1 MSSCD
6 VSDELMQAFVASLQR
21 EEPANLYA
29 DRAFAT
35 PSEAYSSFIELVKRT
50 FPAEKLELFK
60 ATKGKD
66 TLEEALSVDVVFS
79 MAFEELRETFN
90 LPK

>member
-1 MSSCD
+1 MSSGD
-6 VSDELMQAFVASLQR
+6 VSDELVQAFAAALKREQPAS
-21 EEPANLYA
+21 LYA

-35 PSEAYSSFIELVKRT
+35 PSEAYAAFIELVKRT
-50 FPAEKLELFK
+50 FPADKLELFM

-66 TLEEALSVDVVFS
+66 TIEEALSVDVVFS